1 MCTLTEFKS
10 LELDLMN
17 MELLPLSSL
26 LMEDMVQ
33 ITWNSWKMAR
43 RKISVLPLTMLEY
56 ISGKPTVMP
65 KNKED

>member
-17 MELLPLSSL
+17 MELPPLSSL

-43 RKISVLPLTMLEY
+43 RKISVLPLIMLEY
-56 ISGKPTVMP
+56 ISGKSTVMP

>member
-43 RKISVLPLTMLEY
+43 RKISVLPLIMLEY